1 MRNDFIWEVGK
12 FLMAILGIFCIGLT
26 VWLFYENDIKTQSKL
41 ISASYEQG
49 YLDACKD
56 FYKGKLK
63 YDLVKNDDG
72 TVEWKKIN
80 E

>member
-26 VWLFYENDIKTQSKL
+26 VWLVHEKDIKKQSKL
-41 ISASYEQG
+41 ISDSYEQG
-49 YLDACKD
+49 YIDACKD

-63 YDLVKNDDG
+63 YDRVKNDDG